1 MKLGAPRTHAVT
13 AAASS
18 ISMSAHYAGLFGLLQ
33 PGFNALR
40 VGMHVDK
47 RVLSA
52 ISSVHETTMNSTEH
66 ADLALQSGDAMG
78 ATPWHW
84 PYHRAYALRVARQ
97 QLFGARLAVRIWSSR
112 AASVNLASHGSPH
125 RVAIVGTSS
134 ALVILRGTH
143 ALSMAAPGTVSI
155 AGHA

>member
-13 AAASS
+13 AAARS
-18 ISMSAHYAGLFGLLQ
+18 ISMSASYAGLFGLLQ

-40 VGMHVDK
+40 VGVQVER

-78 ATPWHW
+78 VT
-84 PYHRAYALRVARQ
+84 R
-97 QLFGARLAVRIWSSR
+97 
-112 AASVNLASHGSPH
+112 
-125 RVAIVGTSS
+125 
-134 ALVILRGTH
+134 
-143 ALSMAAPGTVSI
+143 
-155 AGHA
+155 

>member
-13 AAASS
+13 AAARSM
-18 ISMSAHYAGLFGLLQ
+18 SMSANYAGLFGLLQ

-78 ATPWHW
+78 VTPWHW
-84 PYHRAYALRVARQ
+84 PSHRAYALHVARQ

-112 AASVNLASHGSPH
+112 APSVNLASHGSPH
-125 RVAIVGTSS
+125 RVASVGPSS
-134 ALVILRGTH
+134 VLVILRGTH
-143 ALSMAAPGTVSI
+143 ALLMAAHGTVFI

>member
-1 MKLGAPRTHAVT
+1 
-13 AAASS
+13 
-18 ISMSAHYAGLFGLLQ
+18 MSANYAGLFGLLQ

-40 VGMHVDK
+40 VGVQVDK
-47 RVLSA
+47 RVFSA

-84 PYHRAYALRVARQ
+84 PYHREYALHVARQ

-112 AASVNLASHGSPH
+112 APSVNLASHGSPH

-134 ALVILRGTH
+134 VLVILRGTH
-143 ALSMAAPGTVSI
+143 ALLMAAHGTVFI